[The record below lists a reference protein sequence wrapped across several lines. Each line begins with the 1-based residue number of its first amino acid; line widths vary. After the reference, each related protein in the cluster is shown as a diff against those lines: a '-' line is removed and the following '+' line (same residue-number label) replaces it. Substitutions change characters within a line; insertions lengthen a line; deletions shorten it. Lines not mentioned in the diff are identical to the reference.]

1 MNSQILPF
9 LVIEHIGSV
18 HTAWISAKGI
28 GGIMTLSLASNVAS
42 LQAQRDLANNSRQL
56 SKTFERLSSGLRIN
70 SASDDPAGLALADGL
85 RADAALAS
93 VAIRNAND
101 GLSVTSIA
109 DAALG
114 EIGNILTRM
123 AELAEQSANGV
134 FTTTQRSALSLEFT
148 ALASEIERIA
158 VTTEFNDRALLSDSS
173 SISLQ
178 VGFDSTANSNI
189 TITGVLGTLSSLGLA
204 SSGSSALSYSI
215 NASTDLTAQTASQLA
230 LDAVNAAIT
239 SLSTTRGQIGAAE
252 SRLNSAITSL
262 AASRDNFIE
271 AESRVRDADVAQEVA
286 EMVRLQV
293 LQQASAAVLAQA
305 NQQPS
310 VALSLLQ

>member
-1 MNSQILPF
+1 
-9 LVIEHIGSV
+9 
-18 HTAWISAKGI
+18 
-28 GGIMTLSLASNVAS
+28 MTLSIASNVAS
-42 LQAQRDLANNSRQL
+42 LRAQRDLASNSKQL

-101 GLSVTSIA
+101 GISVTSIA
-109 DAALG
+109 DAALS

-134 FTTTQRSALSLEFT
+134 FTTTQRSALSLEFL
-148 ALASEIERIA
+148 ALGSEIERIA
-158 VTTEFNDRALLSDSS
+158 VTTEFNDRSLLSNSS

-178 VGFDSTANSNI
+178 VGFDGTANSSI

-215 NASTDLTAQTASQLA
+215 NASTDLNAQTASQLA

-239 SLSTTRGQIGAAE
+239 SLSTVRGQIGAAE
-252 SRLNSAITSL
+252 SRLNYAINSL

-271 AESRVRDADVAQEVA
+271 AESRIRDADVAQEVD

-305 NQQPS
+305 NQQPG